1 MEIINLDLGKD
12 SYSIYIG
19 AGLLDD
25 IGSLAEDFLNKTVF
39 IITNESIASLYLDL
53 SLIHI

>member
-19 AGLLDD
+19 VGLLDD
-25 IGSLAEDFLNKTVF
+25 IGSLAEGFSNKTIF
-39 IITNESIASLYLDL
+39 II
-53 SLIHI
+53 IH